1 VTRPSIAGIDGGDGF
16 PESARGARR
25 EWSLF
30 DERDMT
36 VEGRNPPPP
45 TRPTRR
51 ATKLP
56 WLDYGGRFSPLKSAV
71 FVALF
76 VPLALIAYRYG
87 HDELGARPLN
97 EAIHQVGNWTIKL
110 IFLSL
115 AVTPARRILQWPRL
129 ILVRRMIGVGAF
141 AYAATH
147 LMLYAADQ
155 AFDLPKVAGE
165 ILRRIYL
172 TIGFTTLL
180 IVSAMAATSTDG
192 MVRRLGGRRWRRL
205 HRLIYAGA
213 LLAVVHF
220 FLQTKA
226 AVDEPWVMAGLYA
239 WLMGYRILAWAYRS
253 DSRVP
258 LWSIGLMSLGSGVL
272 TALGESV
279 YYWIKLGVDPSLVLA
294 TNLTVAVGIRPAW
307 VVLSITVG
315 LTATG
320 ALRAL
325 HARRAKWRLR
335 PT

>member
-1 VTRPSIAGIDGGDGF
+1 LLS
-16 PESARGARR
+16 
-25 EWSLF
+25 

-36 VEGRNPPPP
+36 AERRNASSAQAPH
-45 TRPTRR
+45 RF
-51 ATKLP
+51 TKLP
-56 WLDYGGRFSPLKSAV
+56 WLDYGGRFSPLKSLV
-71 FVALF
+71 FVALI
-76 VPLALIAYRYG
+76 VPLALIAYRYR

-129 ILVRRMIGVGAF
+129 ILARRMIGVGAF

-147 LMLYAADQ
+147 LTLYAADQ
-155 AFDLPKVAGE
+155 AFDLAKVAGE
-165 ILRRIYL
+165 IVRRIYL
-172 TIGFTTLL
+172 TIGFTALL
-180 IVSAMAATSTDG
+180 IASAMAATSTDD

-205 HRLIYAGA
+205 HQLIYAGA

-258 LWSIGLMSLGSGVL
+258 LRSIGLLSLGCGML

-294 TNLTVAVGIRPAW
+294 TNLTAAVGIRPAW
-307 VVLSITVG
+307 VVLSITLG
-315 LTATG
+315 LTAVG

-325 HARRAKWRLR
+325 HTRRSKLR
-335 PT
+335 PCPT

>member
-1 VTRPSIAGIDGGDGF
+1 MTA
-16 PESARGARR
+16 ERR
-25 EWSLF
+25 S
-30 DERDMT
+30 T
-36 VEGRNPPPP
+36 PPAKAPH
-45 TRPTRR
+45 RF
-51 ATKLP
+51 TKLP
-56 WLDYGGRFSPLKSAV
+56 WLDYSGRLSPLKGVV

-87 HDELGARPLN
+87 QDELGARPLN

-129 ILVRRMIGVGAF
+129 ILVRRMVGVGAF

-147 LMLYAADQ
+147 LTLYVADQ
-155 AFDLPKVAGE
+155 AFDLAKVASE
-165 ILRRIYL
+165 IVLRIYL
-172 TIGFTTLL
+172 TIGVTALL
-180 IVSAMAATSTDG
+180 ILAAMAATSTDG

-205 HRLIYAGA
+205 HQLIYAGA

-220 FLQTKA
+220 FMQTKA

-239 WLMGYRILAWAYRS
+239 WLMGYRILAWRYRS

-258 LWSIGLMSLGSGVL
+258 LWSIGLLSVGSGVL
-272 TALGESV
+272 TALGEAV
-279 YYWIKLGVDPSLVLA
+279 YYWIKLGVDPSLVLSA
-294 TNLTVAVGIRPAW
+294 NLMAEAGIRPAW
-307 VVLSITVG
+307 VVLAIALG
-315 LTATG
+315 LTAVG

-325 HARRAKWRLR
+325 YTRRAKWRLR

>member
-1 VTRPSIAGIDGGDGF
+1 
-16 PESARGARR
+16 
-25 EWSLF
+25 
-30 DERDMT
+30 MT
-36 VEGRNPPPP
+36 VRSPSTPPKNAPH
-45 TRPTRR
+45 RYN
-51 ATKLP
+51 KLP
-56 WLDYGGRFSPLKSAV
+56 WLDYAGRFSPLKSAV

-76 VPLALIAYRYG
+76 LPLSLIAYRYG

-147 LMLYAADQ
+147 LTLYVTDQ
-155 AFDLPKVAGE
+155 AFDLLKVASE
-165 ILRRIYL
+165 IVLRIYL
-172 TIGFTTLL
+172 TIGFSALL
-180 IVSAMAATSTDG
+180 ILTAMAATSTDA

-205 HRLIYAGA
+205 HQLIYVGA

-220 FLQTKA
+220 FIQTKA

-239 WLMGYRILAWAYRS
+239 WLMGYRLLAWAYGS

-258 LWSIGLMSLGSGVL
+258 LWSIGLLSLGSSVL

-294 TNLTVAVGIRPAW
+294 ANLTATAGIRPAPI
-307 VVLSITVG
+307 VLSITLGVIG
-315 LTATG
+315 IG
-320 ALRAL
+320 ALRTWQS
-325 HARRAKWRLR
+325 RRSKLRLR

>member
-1 VTRPSIAGIDGGDGF
+1 LLS
-16 PESARGARR
+16 
-25 EWSLF
+25 

-36 VEGRNPPPP
+36 VERRNAPP
-45 TRPTRR
+45 TRAPHRF
-51 ATKLP
+51 TKLP
-56 WLDYGGRFSPLKSAV
+56 WLDYGGRFSPLKAGV

-76 VPLALIAYRYG
+76 VPLSLIAYRYS

-115 AVTPARRILQWPRL
+115 AITPARRILQWPRL

-147 LMLYAADQ
+147 LTLYVVDQ
-155 AFDLPKVAGE
+155 AFDLPKVASE
-165 ILRRIYL
+165 IVLRIYL
-172 TIGFTTLL
+172 TIGFTALL
-180 IVSAMAATSTDG
+180 IVSAMAMTSTDG

-205 HRLIYAGA
+205 HQLIYAGA
-213 LLAVVHF
+213 LLVVVHF
-220 FLQTKA
+220 FMQTKA
-226 AVDEPWVMAGLYA
+226 AVDEPWVMAGLYT
-239 WLMGYRILAWAYRS
+239 WLMGYRILARAYRS
-253 DSRVP
+253 DSRLP
-258 LWSIGLMSLGSGVL
+258 LWSIGLLSVGSGVL

-279 YYWIKLGVDPSLVLA
+279 YYWIKLGVDPSLVLSANLMA
-294 TNLTVAVGIRPAW
+294 TAGIRPAW

-315 LTATG
+315 LTAVG

-325 HARRAKWRLR
+325 HARRSKWRLR